1 MSKKIRPP
9 KVIKQEVIEIVPK
22 TKFDVIEHPKEPELE
37 PLVYR
42 TRHVIMKNLF
52 DTIFKHSASQCS
64 DIHPQKMVDMKMHV
78 MQEQEPM
85 EVDVQCLPTPVSI
98 SKVGLSNLLSY
109 PENSVCEGDVS
120 YTKFF
125 TLTPIQDTLLSGIF
139 KDINNVEYEHS
150 TTPKDLPVMLDYNV
164 NIPKL
169 LTVFDS
175 LNCIPEDTN
184 MYDANI
190 MIKPINT
197 RGVNN
202 ISSLLSNVQLNSSNE
217 IDDITDIDMMKY
229 TENKCV
235 DMVSRVNTE
244 PEYVE
249 TSREWIHQMR
259 EIDTLKFFDKTQLEY
274 SEPESRDI
282 LMELHSPNIGIISL
296 LEKINEI
303 IHKDESNNDLFNFG
317 LKLEECDFN
326 SFIKMIQRY
335 FPDTN
340 VESTNNLVTIIE
352 SIGRF
357 KIGSS
362 SNTLNDM
369 SILTSIN
376 DYIEDTGKSNKDFD
390 VNIISECV
398 NNEMV
403 KPNSFNTRIPVAVTR
418 GKESTPQSISK
429 LSEKIHSSVKRIVDV
444 PVSLRGK
451 TAYYDMKIEENK
463 EEEPPRIILSLTT
476 TEIRISRFF
485 EIISHIEEIPGI
497 YRVIINICNRYKRLD
512 IQLSQE
518 YIDSIKKHP
527 IIQKLNHLNSC
538 EKYII
543 RVTEDFGPITKMTGG
558 MEYMM
563 DTKSV
568 FYKLI
573 IIDDDTIYTNE
584 CLTILESNKTP
595 NSIVSGSGF
604 LFYDYCKYKIANNT
618 LPIVPVDI
626 VEGFAGICFEYSDM
640 NKILLKFIRYY
651 RTIDWTNDREEN
663 PVNVFLKACFMGDDF
678 IISYFYSKDLYNLYK
693 VNGLLGSIQQSE
705 FGFLEDALHKN
716 NTFQSNIGTYT
727 HIYRNLIIMDTF
739 LLKMDICSRI
749 SYKNRL

>member
-9 KVIKQEVIEIVPK
+9 KVIKHAVIEILPK
-22 TKFDVIEHPKEPELE
+22 TKCEDIEPPKEPEFE
-37 PLVYR
+37 PVVDV
-42 TRHVIMKNLF
+42 TRQVIMESLF
-52 DTIFKHSASQCS
+52 DAIFKHSASLCGEVY
-64 DIHPQKMVDMKMHV
+64 PQQIVDMKMHV
-78 MQEQEPM
+78 MQEQEQEPM
-85 EVDVQCLPTPVSI
+85 EFDVTSLPTPSSM
-98 SKVGLSNLLSY
+98 SKVGLSDLLSY
-109 PENSVCEGDVS
+109 PENSVCEGYAS

-139 KDINNVEYEHS
+139 NDINNVEYEHS

-184 MYDANI
+184 MYGANI
-190 MIKPINT
+190 MINPINT
-197 RGVNN
+197 RYVNN
-202 ISSLLSNVQLNSSNE
+202 ISSLLSTVQLNSSNE

-229 TENKCV
+229 TENPCF
-235 DMVSRVNTE
+235 DMVSRLNTE
-244 PEYVE
+244 PEYIE

-259 EIDTLKFFDKTQLEY
+259 EIDTFKFFDKTQLEY

-303 IHKDESNNDLFNFG
+303 IHQGESNNDLFNFR
-317 LKLEECDFN
+317 LKMEECEFN
-326 SFIKMIQRY
+326 SFIKMIECY
-335 FPDTN
+335 LPDTN
-340 VESTNNLVTIIE
+340 VESADNQVTILE

-357 KIGSS
+357 KFGSP
-362 SNTLNDM
+362 SNPFNDM
-369 SILTSIN
+369 SILTRIN
-376 DYIEDTGKSNKDFD
+376 DYIENMGNSNDL
-390 VNIISECV
+390 NIISECV

-403 KPNSFNTRIPVAVTR
+403 KPYSFNTRIPVAVTR
-418 GKESTPQSISK
+418 GKEFTPQSISK
-429 LSEKIHSSVKRIVDV
+429 STEKIRSPIKRTVDV

-451 TAYYDMKIEENK
+451 KPSYDMNI

-485 EIISHIEEIPGI
+485 EIVSHIEEIPGI

-512 IQLSQE
+512 AKLTQE
-518 YIDSIKKHP
+518 YIDSIKTHP
-527 IIQKLNHLNSC
+527 IIQQLNHLNSYD
-538 EKYII
+538 KYII

-604 LFYDYCKYKIANNT
+604 LFYDSCKYKIANDT
-618 LPIVPVDI
+618 LPTVPVDI

-640 NKILLKFIRYY
+640 NKMLLKFIRYY
-651 RTIDWTNDREEN
+651 RTIDWTNKREDN

-678 IISYFYSKDLYNLYK
+678 IISYFYRNDLYNLYK
-693 VNGLLGSIQQSE
+693 VNGLLECIHQSD

-727 HIYRNLIIMDTF
+727 HIYRNLHILDMF
-739 LLKMDICSRI
+739 LLKIEICSRI
-749 SYKNRL
+749 SYKKRL